1 MVASAQTCP
10 FCIGTPPPLFS
21 SPKLRPLETLI
32 ILNIFSLWSY
42 FQIFHTKRSLKCNGF
57 LDQGGDIFEYRRE
70 VMTFHFVDLKQ
81 IHSQMFLQQNG
92 FIWELQRIA
101 IQNMQSNGKPLR
113 VQIKE
118 GIALLWS
125 WEGLL

>member
-1 MVASAQTCP
+1 
-10 FCIGTPPPLFS
+10 
-21 SPKLRPLETLI
+21 
-32 ILNIFSLWSY
+32 
-42 FQIFHTKRSLKCNGF
+42 
-57 LDQGGDIFEYRRE
+57 
-70 VMTFHFVDLKQ
+70 MTFHFVDLKQ